1 MHKNIKIIHI
11 ARHGEHTPVIPA
23 LGKQRQQDPKLEAG
37 WITLRDSVP
46 KNKTNTMPKIKSLKL
61 FYFSN

>member
-23 LGKQRQQDPKLEAG
+23 LGKQRQEDHEFKPNQDYVARPL
-37 WITLRDSVP
+37 P
-46 KNKTNTMPKIKSLKL
+46 QKNNKNI
-61 FYFSN
+61 